1 MRRRQRFN
9 RESLKGISE
18 PSRSGFL
25 IQGHQTGEYRYVEI
39 VIAGH
44 LSDSEGYCAP
54 MRHLL
59 DLKDGGSIV
68 ECRDANQVRAFSSLW
83 QSALDLCDLR
93 FQKQIAEKIRAI
105 ADASRRALDLS
116 YPSR

>member
-1 MRRRQRFN
+1 M
-9 RESLKGISE
+9 
-18 PSRSGFL
+18 
-25 IQGHQTGEYRYVEI
+25 EI